1 MLLNQEKVHSE
12 TLDLADIQNVGSIMM
27 SSELVVILEN
37 NKRESYGIL
46 GKFLKNNGRD
56 NLKLRKTLEGHSKR
70 GGA

>member
-1 MLLNQEKVHSE
+1 
-12 TLDLADIQNVGSIMM
+12 M